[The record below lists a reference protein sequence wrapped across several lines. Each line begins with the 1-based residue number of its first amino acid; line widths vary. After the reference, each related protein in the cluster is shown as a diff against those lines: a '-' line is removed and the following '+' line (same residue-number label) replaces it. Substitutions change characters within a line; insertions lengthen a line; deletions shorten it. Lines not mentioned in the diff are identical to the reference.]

1 MKVGSGCRESVGG
14 AGGSCLLG
22 QGQVMERRT
31 VEAPGSSPAPL
42 LTFLVISSPLWPL
55 INWHTSVMLNILG
68 DYRFSLGGGC
78 ENSGFAPKESV

>member
-68 DYRFSLGGGC
+68 DYRFSLEGVC

>member
-1 MKVGSGCRESVGG
+1 MPVGG
-14 AGGSCLLG
+14 AGGSCPLG
-22 QGQVMERRT
+22 QGRVVERRT
-31 VEAPGSSPAPL
+31 VEAQGSSPAPL

-68 DYRFSLGGGC
+68 TIDFLGVGGVVC